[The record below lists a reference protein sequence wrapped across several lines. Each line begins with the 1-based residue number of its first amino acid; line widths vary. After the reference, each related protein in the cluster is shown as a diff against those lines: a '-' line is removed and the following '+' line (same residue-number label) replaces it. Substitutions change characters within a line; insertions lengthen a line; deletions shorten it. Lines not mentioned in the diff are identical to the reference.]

1 MSRWSSSRR
10 LPSGAHELRHKPRH
24 TNPSTSL
31 YQGHLAGLLLH
42 VYYNE
47 GSHCTCEWCEANLDH
62 LTDPDTGA
70 VITLADHFDALAD
83 EEDWP

>member
-42 VYYNE
+42 VYYNQ

-70 VITLADHFDALAD
+70 VITLSDHFNALAD